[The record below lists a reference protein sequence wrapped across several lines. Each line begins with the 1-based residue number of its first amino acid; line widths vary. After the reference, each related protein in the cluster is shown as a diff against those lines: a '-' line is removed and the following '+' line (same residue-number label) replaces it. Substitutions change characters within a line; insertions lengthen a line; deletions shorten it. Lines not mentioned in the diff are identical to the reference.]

1 MKMVKR
7 LVLEKL
13 EGSYIDEFNKFEG
26 YAQELRDSNPALKN
40 GWKGGLRPFIGLD
53 GTFLKGKYKGIL
65 LVAMGQDSV
74 KHFYPLAWAVVD
86 RETSRTWKWFV
97 ELLRN
102 SLDLADGEGVTF
114 MSDMHKGL
122 LDAVSQVFPKA
133 HHRWCA
139 RHIEAN
145 WSKAWK
151 GVQMRK
157 LLWWSAWCTYEEEF
171 HDQLKVMGAV
181 SKQAAKDLVWYPAQ
195 NWCRAY
201 FDTVCKNHSCENN
214 FTESFNKWILEAK
227 AKPIIKMLENI
238 RIKIMNRL
246 QKLEEEGK
254 NWKGDFSPYAMELYN
269 DFNIIAQCC
278 QVQSNGD
285 QGYEV
290 VEAYLHDK
298 QEPLDQL
305 SWWYSREAYMLVYMH
320 KIQPVRGEKFWK
332 VDPSHAMEPPEIHKL
347 VGRPKLKR
355 KREKDEARKREGV
368 WSVSRKGLKITC
380 GHCSATGHN
389 QRRCSMLQRSKQSAQ
404 DVPVSAPQAS
414 QEESGSVFMP
424 TPSFIASSSQQSSQP
439 VGPSNSKKIEK
450 KPTGPSKSKR
460 KIVADESEDEQHVA
474 PSSAVVDEDGCE
486 HESEDE
492 QTILRPK
499 AISEAR
505 TRLQA
510 KKIQIRP
517 TGTRRI
523 GFKGD
528 DNGVSIPTNLPYSP
542 RKLAWKGKEAM
553 TSNQLIVEKET
564 RIGKL
569 KAKKGK
575 ESTTSDQLTVEKE
588 KRIGKLKAKRGGK
601 K

>member
-1 MKMVKR
+1 
-7 LVLEKL
+7 
-13 EGSYIDEFNKFEG
+13 
-26 YAQELRDSNPALKN
+26 
-40 GWKGGLRPFIGLD
+40 
-53 GTFLKGKYKGIL
+53 
-65 LVAMGQDSV
+65 MGQDSV
-74 KHFYPLAWAVVD
+74 KHFYPFAWAVVD
-86 RETSRTWKWFV
+86 RETSRTWKWFI

-102 SLDLADGEGVTF
+102 SLDLAD
-114 MSDMHKGL
+114 
-122 LDAVSQVFPKA
+122 
-133 HHRWCA
+133 
-139 RHIEAN
+139 
-145 WSKAWK
+145 
-151 GVQMRK
+151 
-157 LLWWSAWCTYEEEF
+157 EEF

-214 FTESFNKWILEAK
+214 FTESFNKWILEAR

-254 NWKGDFSPYAMELYN
+254 NWKGDFSPYVMELYN

-290 VEAYLHDK
+290 VEGEDRHVVNLNRKKCTCRTWDLTGIPCPHAIKAYLHDK
-298 QEPLDQL
+298 QEPLDQ
-305 SWWYSREAYMLVYMH
+305 
-320 KIQPVRGEKFWK
+320 GEKFWK

-355 KREKDEARKREGV
+355 KRENDEARKREGV
-368 WSVSRKGLKITC
+368 WSASRKGLKMTC

-389 QRRCSMLQRSKQSAQ
+389 QRRCHM
-404 DVPVSAPQAS
+404 
-414 QEESGSVFMP
+414 
-424 TPSFIASSSQQSSQP
+424 SSQP
-439 VGPSNSKKIEK
+439 AGPSNSNKIEK
-450 KPTGPSKSKR
+450 KPIGPSKSKR
-460 KIVADESEDEQHVA
+460 KIVVDESEDEQHVA
-474 PSSAVVDEDGCE
+474 PSSAVADKDRCE

-492 QTILRPK
+492 QTIVRPK

-505 TRLQA
+505 TRHQA

-523 GFKGD
+523 DFKGH

-542 RKLAWKGKEAM
+542 RKLAWKGKETM
-553 TSNQLIVEKET
+553 TSNQLTVEKET

-569 KAKKGK
+569 NAKKGK
-575 ESTTSDQLTVEKE
+575 ESTNSDKLTVEKE